1 MPVIQDSSL
10 ASFFLTAMRQART
23 HFSQEAD
30 AAQSGAALIE
40 ALDQACARA
49 RDRGYE
55 QAEVGAALFA
65 IVAWIDEA
73 AMTSPWPGAG
83 HWRLTPLQRHYFA
96 TTRAGSE
103 FYQRLQ
109 ALPENA
115 TQVREVYGLVLVAGF
130 QGEYAARAPGEFESW
145 RVQLLEQIRQE
156 QGMPGFAAGQA
167 LFPQSGTGQATPPR
181 PAGRLT
187 GRPSGYTV
195 TLLLAPLLLV
205 LVLYLYLDH
214 SLANLASALLMDH

>member
-10 ASFFLTAMRQART
+10 ASFFLTVMRQARAS
-23 HFSQEAD
+23 FSGEAD

-49 RDRGYE
+49 RDRGHD
-55 QAEVGAALFA
+55 QSSVGSALFA
-65 IVAWIDEA
+65 VVAWIDET

-83 HWRLTPLQRHYFA
+83 HWRLTPLQRHYFG

-109 ALPENA
+109 ALPEEA

-156 QGMPGFAAGQA
+156 QGMPGFAAGQS
-167 LFPQSGTGQATPPR
+167 LFPQAQAGGAAPPR

-195 TLLLAPLLLV
+195 TLLVAPLLIL
-205 LVLYLYLDH
+205 LVLYLYLDQ
-214 SLANLASALLMDH
+214 SLAALAGALLTDH